1 MFRIKSQYVST
12 LGNSMEGTQN
22 LTFIYILMTS
32 MFKDHNMYIKFK
44 YYNFEFLEK
53 LLSQNSVSLSF

>member
-1 MFRIKSQYVST
+1 
-12 LGNSMEGTQN
+12 MEGTQN
-22 LTFIYILMTS
+22 LTFIYILMTL

-53 LLSQNSVSLSF
+53 LLSQNFVSLSF